1 MIHTVK
7 VDLEC
12 GEYFEDLIPDDLLN
26 DIYYSSTYCLGAVD
40 DGDNKILGVIVF
52 DIFYLGNGK
61 EEYKC
66 QIRHIEVAEDERQ
79 KGIGSCLFR
88 ELSKIC
94 KETDIERICC
104 IIDDENNEAAKSF
117 FQKLGFKLESV
128 SEINSILHIRDFDL
142 LFEPMITEI
151 GIPGFQFKSIGD
163 LSFKQVNEGIWRL
176 IRDNSWDR
184 RVPDYKNDPFL
195 MDISSVLMK
204 RGRIAAII
212 LIREDLTAY
221 DAPVLDIVFFR
232 LLPTVPSPVAL
243 GFLFLTMAKIYDA
256 YDADTKL
263 HVKTSVKSAIKILLR
278 LNPDHR
284 EYNILKGYY
293 LPGH

>member
-7 VDLEC
+7 VDREC

-40 DGDNKILGVIVF
+40 DSDNKTLGVIVF
-52 DIFYLGNGK
+52 DILYMGNGK

-66 QIRHIEVAEDERQ
+66 QIRHIQVAADERQ
-79 KGIGSCLFR
+79 KGTGSYLFG
-88 ELSKIC
+88 ELVKIC
-94 KETDIERICC
+94 KETNIIRICC
-104 IIDDENNEAAKSF
+104 IIDDEKNEPVRSF
-117 FQKLGFKLESV
+117 FQKQGFELESV

-142 LFEPMITEI
+142 LFEPMITNI
-151 GIPGFQFKSIGD
+151 GIPGFQFKSIED
-163 LSFKQVNEGIWRL
+163 LSFKQVNEGIWSL
-176 IRDNSWDR
+176 IRDNNWDR
-184 RVPDYKNDPFL
+184 RIPDYRQDSFL
-195 MDISSVLMK
+195 MNISSVLTS
-204 RGRIAAII
+204 RGRIAGII
-212 LIREDLTAY
+212 LIKEDNTDN
-221 DAPVLDIVFFR
+221 DAPVLDIAFFR

-256 YDADTKL
+256 YDPDTRL

-284 EYNILKGYY
+284 EYNILKGYFT
-293 LPGH
+293 PDS